1 MNALMMTSGM
11 YQNAGE
17 FAARWP
23 AGEIR
28 RRRRIVAIVPQE
40 MAIAVWSPELDDAGN
55 SLAGVAMLEKLTQ
68 RMGRSVF

>member
-1 MNALMMTSGM
+1 MMTSGM

-23 AGEIR
+23 AGEIGR
-28 RRRRIVAIVPQE
+28 RRRDRGDCPAGDGDRRVE
-40 MAIAVWSPELDDAGN
+40 PELDDAGN